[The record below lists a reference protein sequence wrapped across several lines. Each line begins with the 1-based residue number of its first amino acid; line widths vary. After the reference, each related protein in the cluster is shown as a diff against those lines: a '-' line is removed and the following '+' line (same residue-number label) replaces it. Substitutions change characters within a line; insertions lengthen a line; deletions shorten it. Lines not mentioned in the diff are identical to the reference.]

1 MLHLEYAVH
10 RWDVRKAEN
19 PAQTTADSK
28 PHRRSPRPHQTKV
41 QLPWLRDSASHAL
54 GRRLGWLTFSPDVP
68 SPSLWKVLQSY
79 SASCPGAVSIWETSA
94 TRIRILQAD
103 LGKGKRNSEVVSED
117 SSQES
122 GFKLWFQVTCCTQF
136 PPARCL
142 VPKDGTCQALPLPP
156 DAHQD
161 PPSLLILSVSTR
173 RASAQSSS
181 VHAQSKAASRRQSL
195 QQLWNKSVGGDSKYS
210 QGNLSD
216 KVILNTL

>member
-1 MLHLEYAVH
+1 M
-10 RWDVRKAEN
+10 
-19 PAQTTADSK
+19 
-28 PHRRSPRPHQTKV
+28 
-41 QLPWLRDSASHAL
+41 L
-54 GRRLGWLTFSPDVP
+54 GRQRTQHKPQQIQNHTGGLQDLTRPRYSCPDWGIVPVMLWEGGWDGWPSAQMFLPHLFERSFSPTAHLVQA
-68 SPSLWKVLQSY
+68 LFLF
-79 SASCPGAVSIWETSA
+79 GTSA